1 MENLRQIEAFVE
13 VGFELGLFLIVM
25 TIAIMQV
32 IAPYSRTVVQKVLLR
47 RLQDPEY
54 LSHLNYFLQKEQV
67 RPILGERYPYLA
79 RAMST
84 HVTLDASYW
93 HRARLLEHIHVGVAD
108 NLLMRLIQSVAQAT
122 IERPSSDP
130 ISYAALT
137 ADAHMTDRVG
147 GIAVD
152 EIGASELARSVQN
165 AEGAGRRTEG
175 KVPSEL
181 ALEATAVRTNLA
193 AAVERKLDEVQVEMA
208 AKWQLTGRLLAFGVG
223 AMSSIY
229 VALAS
234 GVIPAPPILSLAAL
248 APVVF
253 VILGGWVSGWLENPR
268 FTPAHSVSAFTSRI
282 LSNGP
287 LTALIPVFGLLLG
300 FGLVQTASE
309 GTVSLFV
316 FGALAGLV
324 ASVVYDAAKAV
335 SRRR

>member
-1 MENLRQIEAFVE
+1 MDAIRQRTSCKTSDETV
-13 VGFELGLFLIVM
+13 GLFLIVM

-32 IAPYSRTVVQKVLLR
+32 IAPYARTIVQKALLR
-47 RLQDPEY
+47 RLQEPEHFG
-54 LSHLNYFLQKEQV
+54 HLKYILENEPV
-67 RPILGERYPYLA
+67 RSILGERYPYLA

-84 HVTLDASYW
+84 HVTFGASYW
-93 HRARLLEHIHVGVAD
+93 RRGRLLEHIHVGVVD
-108 NLLMRLIQSVAQAT
+108 NLLMRVIHNIAQAT
-122 IERPSSDP
+122 IERPAKDP

-137 ADAHMTDRVG
+137 ADADVADRVG

-152 EIGASELARSVQN
+152 EISASELARSVQHSD
-165 AEGAGRRTEG
+165 GPGRKTEA

-208 AKWQLTGRLLAFGVG
+208 AKWQLTGRLLAVGVG

-234 GVIPAPPILSLAAL
+234 GVISAPRILSLAAL

-253 VILGGWVSGWLENPR
+253 VILGGWLSGWLENPR
-268 FTPAHSVSAFTSRI
+268 PTPPHSVPPFTSSM

-287 LTALIPVFGLLLG
+287 LTAAMPIFGLLLG
-300 FGLVQTASE
+300 LGLLQMASE
-309 GTVSLFV
+309 RTVSLFV
-316 FGALAGLV
+316 FGALAGLI